1 MYMYIYVNIY
11 NIYFVYLH
19 IRLKVEAYKPAAVKL
34 SSSQA
39 SLELLQQWQP
49 SAAQPSKRS
58 HMRSSRSL
66 AKPTSRCLFPTSTLM
81 KIL

>member
-1 MYMYIYVNIY
+1 MYIYVYMY
-11 NIYFVYLH
+11 NIYFVYLL

-49 SAAQPSKRS
+49 SPAQPGKRS

-66 AKPTSRCLFPTSTLM
+66 AKPTSRSLLPTNTLM